1 MIDPLT
7 AFGIL
12 KAGLSAGK
20 QLTSLTKDIASF
32 FDSIDASK
40 AKHKKKKSSM
50 FSSSNEEALD
60 TFMKQQQ
67 AIDCEEELRIL
78 ITSSRGISQWRNLQN
93 LRREIRVERK
103 EQARLDSIAREEKQ
117 QMIISGLVILAFIV
131 SVLGSGGAYLWHLG
145 YLKF

>member
-20 QLTSLTKDIASF
+20 QLTSMTKDIASF

-103 EQARLDSIAREEKQ
+103 EQARLDAIALEEKQ
-117 QMIISGLVILAFIV
+117 QAVLLIVFVVILFGAFAATAC
-131 SVLGSGGAYLWHLG
+131 AYLWWLQIID
-145 YLKF
+145 F

>member
-20 QLTSLTKDIASF
+20 QLTSMTKDIAGF

-50 FSSSNEEALD
+50 FSSSNEEALN

-78 ITSSRGISQWRNLQN
+78 ITSTRGISQWRNLQN
-93 LRREIRVERK
+93 IRREIRVERK
-103 EQARLDSIAREEKQ
+103 EQARLDSIALEEKQ
-117 QMIISGLVILAFIV
+117 QAVLLTVLVVILFGAFA
-131 SVLGSGGAYLWHLG
+131 GAACAYLWWLG
-145 YLKF
+145 IIDF

>member
-1 MIDPLT
+1 MIDPMT
-7 AFGIL
+7 AFAIL
-12 KAGLSAGK
+12 KSGISAGK
-20 QLTSLTKDIASF
+20 QLTSMTKDIAAF
-32 FDSIDASK
+32 FDSVDGVK

-50 FSSSNEEALD
+50 FASANEEAMD
-60 TFMKQQQ
+60 TFMRQQQ
-67 AIDCEEELRIL
+67 AMDCEEELREL

>member
-1 MIDPLT
+1 MIDPMT
-7 AFGIL
+7 AFAIL
-12 KAGLSAGK
+12 KSGISAGK
-20 QLTSLTKDIASF
+20 QLTSMTKDIAAF
-32 FDSIDASK
+32 FDSVDGVK

-50 FSSSNEEALD
+50 FASANEEAMD
-60 TFMKQQQ
+60 TFMRQQQ
-67 AIDCEEELRIL
+67 AMDCEEELRVL

-103 EQARLDSIAREEKQ
+103 EQARLDAIAREEKQ

>member
-20 QLTSLTKDIASF
+20 QLTSMAKEVSSF
-32 FDSIDASK
+32 FDSVEGAKAQHAKKRQSVFAS
-40 AKHKKKKSSM
+40 AD
-50 FSSSNEEALD
+50 EEAMD
-60 TFMKQQQ
+60 TFMRRQQ
-67 AIDCEEELRIL
+67 AIDAEDQLREF
-78 ITSSRGISQWRNLQN
+78 ITQTRGISQWTALLN